1 MACICVVDDERD
13 VAWAVE
19 QGLGRRGHQVVVAHS
34 GQQALELMRRRR
46 PDLIILDIIMP
57 GMDGLE
63 VCERLR
69 TDPTLAAVPILF
81 LTAKGEVQDRIK
93 GFEAGGD
100 DYLSK
105 PFDLHE
111 LYLRVEALLRR
122 SRPTSAEER
131 PSTLVVGPLSLDL
144 RTFVLR
150 VEGKTVRLTPMEFD
164 VMLCLMS
171 HPGEVFSSERLLQ
184 EVWAYPAGTGD
195 PATVRW
201 HIKNLRAKIEPDPTK
216 PTYIQTVPRYGYTVS
231 PE

>member
-19 QGLGRRGHQVVVAHS
+19 QSLGRRGHEVVVAHS
-34 GQQALELMRRRR
+34 GQRALELMRRRR
-46 PDLIILDIIMP
+46 PDLVILDIIMP
-57 GMDGLE
+57 GMNGLE

-81 LTAKGEVQDRIK
+81 LTAKGDIQDRIK
-93 GFEAGGD
+93 GLEAGGD

-105 PFDLHE
+105 PFDLQE

-122 SRPTSAEER
+122 SRPISAEER
-131 PSTLVVGPLSLDL
+131 PSPLVVGPLSLDR

-150 VEGKTVRLTPMEFD
+150 AEGKTVRLTPMEFE